1 MAKEESILEK
11 MKESIESAIEKTEK
25 VVSSGI
31 EKTEEAILSG
41 VEKVEE
47 ALLGS
52 TKKTKKVSAKEI
64 TEKEAKTTSS
74 KETKKEDKSKT
85 KKVEDGGDIKSETI
99 LTPIE
104 DYIKT
109 ASYLG
114 TKVITPSMK
123 KYVYRRRLDGLA
135 ILNTLLVD
143 KKLADAI
150 DFVKQYKPD
159 EWTLICKREA
169 GWRAAK
175 MFSELTGVRLFTKKY
190 PAGVLTNTQLDNFIE
205 TKMIMICDPWLDKNA
220 LKDAKNVKI
229 PVCSICDTNNHT
241 YDTDVVIIANNKSNK
256 SLGLVFWL
264 LAREYMKEQNIN
276 KPLPTL
282 EDFVGEELIL
292 EESRKKKKMKDK
304 KEQELK
310 SDEAAIEERMKK
322 IADKADDEVKES
334 LKSEEEESTK
344 VAEGAS
350 EGV

>member
-1 MAKEESILEK
+1 MAE
-11 MKESIESAIEKTEK
+11 EKTD
-25 VVSSGI
+25 
-31 EKTEEAILSG
+31 EKTV
-41 VEKVEE
+41 VESMKV
-47 ALLGS
+47 A
-52 TKKTKKVSAKEI
+52 
-64 TEKEAKTTSS
+64 
-74 KETKKEDKSKT
+74 
-85 KKVEDGGDIKSETI
+85 DGGDAAKNETI
-99 LTPIE
+99 LTSIE

-114 TKVITPSMK
+114 TKVITPSMR

-159 EWTLICKREA
+159 EWTLVCKREA

-205 TKMIMICDPWLDKNA
+205 TDMIMICDPWLDKNA
-220 LKDAKNVKI
+220 LKDAKKVRV
-229 PVCSICDTNNHT
+229 PVCGICDTNNHT
-241 YDTDVVIIANNKSNK
+241 SDIDVLVIANNKSNK

-264 LAREYMKEQNIN
+264 LAREYMKAHNID
-276 KPLPTL
+276 KKLPSL
-282 EDFVGEELIL
+282 EDFVGEELVL
-292 EESRKKKKMKDK
+292 EEPKKKKKAKEK

-310 SDEAAIEERMKK
+310 SGEAAIEERMRQ
-322 IADKADDEVKES
+322 IAEKADSDAKAEIATQGDGKETVKVS
-334 LKSEEEESTK
+334 
-344 VAEGAS
+344 EGAS